1 MRRSFGGSRR
11 VRQECYILPHEQHRR
26 NLPVSAREAI
36 ERAPYDLGRL
46 DTFPHQKLK
55 GVDAYKLRVGNY
67 RVVYDFD
74 RSEGRI
80 DALTVGDRKDIYE
93 RFL

>member
-1 MRRSFGGSRR
+1 M
-11 VRQECYILPHEQHRR
+11 
-26 NLPVSAREAI
+26 SAREAI
-36 ERAPYDLGRL
+36 ERALCDLAGRL
-46 DTFPHQKLK
+46 DIFPHQKLK
-55 GVDAYKLRVGNY
+55 GVDAYRLRVGKY

-80 DALTVGDRKDIYE
+80 DVFTVGDRKDIYE

>member
-1 MRRSFGGSRR
+1 MKKFATIVCSRR
-11 VRQECYILPHEQHRR
+11 FDIRLSS
-26 NLPVSAREAI
+26 LPVNAREAI
-36 ERAPYDLGRL
+36 ERALCDLAVRL